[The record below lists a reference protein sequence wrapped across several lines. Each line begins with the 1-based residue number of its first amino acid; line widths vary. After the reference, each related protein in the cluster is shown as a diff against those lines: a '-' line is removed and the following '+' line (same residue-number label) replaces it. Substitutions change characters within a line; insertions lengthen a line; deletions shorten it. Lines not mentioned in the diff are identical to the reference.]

1 MDSVEPWWLFLAY
14 TCCKHTPPT
23 TACVHRPQPVCSY
36 QYADAAARTAPAR
49 PSELAALHSPLQLQH
64 PKSSR
69 PGSPPA
75 CVVPHEP
82 LLGRGAVSSS
92 GHTRRAQRQQRA
104 GAALVGCPAA
114 AARAASAA
122 VSCEPAA
129 EARGGS
135 AATFMCVQVASAKPA
150 DSHAA
155 RGPQTPPLTRG
166 VIRAAY
172 AAPQPCR
179 CAPLSQTWAL
189 SCSATGSFASAAM
202 RAPPLLLWL
211 RSLQAPLMQ

>member
-1 MDSVEPWWLFLAY
+1 MAFFGGHLLQAHA
-14 TCCKHTPPT
+14 TH
-23 TACVHRPQPVCSY
+23 HRL
-36 QYADAAARTAPAR
+36 R
-49 PSELAALHSPLQLQH
+49 PSPATGLLLPIRRRCGAHGACAAFRARCTALAALPLQH

-69 PGSPPA
+69 PGSQPA

-135 AATFMCVQVASAKPA
+135 ASTFMCVQVASSKPA

-155 RGPQTPPLTRG
+155 RGPQTPPLTHG